1 MAPKARSQPAPGAS
15 GAHAF
20 AAKLGMK
27 KPPAVVKFCVR
38 FRAPKQGNYQP
49 PHYELVIDSTQ
60 ESWCTYRNYNIAP
73 RAITPAQVMVPVEMT
88 RFVLLRVS
96 RGLDRAK
103 VMAWAKSLIDHAQ
116 S

>member
-1 MAPKARSQPAPGAS
+1 MAPKARSRPAPSVS

-49 PHYELVIDSTQ
+49 PHYELVVDSTQ
-60 ESWCTYRNYNIAP
+60 ASWCTYRNYNIAP
-73 RAITPAQVMVPVEMT
+73 RAIEPSGVNVPVEMT
-88 RFVLLRVS
+88 RFVVLKVS
-96 RGLDRAK
+96 RGIDRAK
-103 VMAWAKSLIDHAQ
+103 VEAWARSLLSHAD
-116 S
+116 